1 MRAGALSA
9 EAILEIGWCRS
20 RGAGLEEEVII

>member
-9 EAILEIGWCRS
+9 EEAAQMESYIRDLIEI
-20 RGAGLEEEVII
+20 A